1 MLVETVVVE
10 TAMVV
15 LMEGY
20 RGLAWA
26 NIRNNLVLFE
36 MLLLVETAMVFVLWV
51 DVDFEIH

>member
-15 LMEGY
+15 VMEGY

-36 MLLLVETAMVFVLWV
+36 MLLLVETAMVFVLLV

>member
-1 MLVETVVVE
+1 MVETVVVE
-10 TAMVV
+10 TTMVV

-26 NIRNNLVLFE
+26 NIRNNLVLLE